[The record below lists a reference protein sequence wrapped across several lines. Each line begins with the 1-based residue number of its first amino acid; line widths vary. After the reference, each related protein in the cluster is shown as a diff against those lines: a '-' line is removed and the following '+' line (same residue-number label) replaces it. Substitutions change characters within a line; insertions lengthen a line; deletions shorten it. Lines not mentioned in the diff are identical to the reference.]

1 MDERKIKE
9 LLQYVQMHVPYYR
22 EALKGVT
29 LNTIEEA
36 TRAYADICIM
46 DKRKFIENYYQM
58 ISDEINQ
65 DTLIWEHTSGT
76 TGVPLKIGKTRQ
88 ERSRLALQLMKWR
101 REYFDISIGAPYGYF
116 TTIDYDTKCL
126 QDRNV
131 LFMSEIHLD
140 DKSFDLYY
148 QMMNEK
154 KIEWI
159 FSTPSVTYIL
169 MYYMR
174 RYNKPRIE
182 SLKYIELTGEQIL
195 PEEKEAFSAFFG
207 CPVAEQY
214 GIREMWAIAKECNHH
229 HLHILEDEVDL
240 QYGKGEKTYV
250 TALNQHAMPVIRYE
264 VEDELVDGPICNCGS
279 SYRTIEILKSR
290 ALVLLHIGK
299 EIVISP
305 ILLRICITKMIHEMG
320 FDIEQF
326 RFIQENYDEVV
337 CLIKCG
343 NLYSM
348 SEISEKLTE
357 LVSELYPL
365 PTTFRIKM
373 QRVETL
379 IPYMNNGKLGY
390 FISYIN

>member
-154 KIEWI
+154 KNRMD
-159 FSTPSVTYIL
+159 F
-169 MYYMR
+169 
-174 RYNKPRIE
+174 
-182 SLKYIELTGEQIL
+182 
-195 PEEKEAFSAFFG
+195 
-207 CPVAEQY
+207 
-214 GIREMWAIAKECNHH
+214 
-229 HLHILEDEVDL
+229 
-240 QYGKGEKTYV
+240 
-250 TALNQHAMPVIRYE
+250 
-264 VEDELVDGPICNCGS
+264 
-279 SYRTIEILKSR
+279 
-290 ALVLLHIGK
+290 
-299 EIVISP
+299 
-305 ILLRICITKMIHEMG
+305 
-320 FDIEQF
+320 
-326 RFIQENYDEVV
+326 
-337 CLIKCG
+337 
-343 NLYSM
+343 
-348 SEISEKLTE
+348 
-357 LVSELYPL
+357 
-365 PTTFRIKM
+365 
-373 QRVETL
+373 
-379 IPYMNNGKLGY
+379 
-390 FISYIN
+390 